1 MISAQSPSK
10 MNLACVDS
18 RFPLL
23 SRRFSRRIRDAFPP
37 DRIACDDPVGA
48 DSSVH
53 FRRSIAFSLVHCGHV
68 AAQHTRVRDS
78 PTIRSTT
85 VFDQN
90 VLRRAMPCMW
100 NDHIVV
106 SHGTRS
112 ITVGAQVEYRRNVAS
127 GVSGDCRSLGSYLGN
142 SRSVAL
148 VAAERLVG
156 RRAGDRHLVGHAQRL
171 GCTSLDRIRL
181 NCPPPLDQMPKKM
194 DVSKASRVS
203 SLRHG
208 RS

>member
-1 MISAQSPSK
+1 
-10 MNLACVDS
+10 
-18 RFPLL
+18 
-23 SRRFSRRIRDAFPP
+23 
-37 DRIACDDPVGA
+37 
-48 DSSVH
+48 
-53 FRRSIAFSLVHCGHV
+53 
-68 AAQHTRVRDS
+68 
-78 PTIRSTT
+78 
-85 VFDQN
+85 
-90 VLRRAMPCMW
+90 
-100 NDHIVV
+100 
-106 SHGTRS
+106 
-112 ITVGAQVEYRRNVAS
+112 
-127 GVSGDCRSLGSYLGN
+127 
-142 SRSVAL
+142 VAL